1 MEIITNRQNRTEMK
15 KMAMTLLGGILLAG
29 CAGQGNSSQEAILG
43 KWNIDKAMGLSTE
56 TAETPAFI
64 NFTEEGK
71 VNGNS
76 SVNLFNGEYKIE
88 DGKLEFSPLAMTRM
102 MGRSM
107 DVEQAVTEALN
118 TAHSI
123 VADGDK
129 AVVLNEAKD
138 TVMVLSRQK

>member
-1 MEIITNRQNRTEMK
+1 
-15 KMAMTLLGGILLAG
+15 
-29 CAGQGNSSQEAILG
+29 
-43 KWNIDKAMGLSTE
+43 MGLSTE
-56 TAETPAFI
+56 TAEAPAFI

-118 TAHSI
+118 AAASI

-129 AVVLNEAKD
+129 AVVLSEAKD

>member
-1 MEIITNRQNRTEMK
+1 
-15 KMAMTLLGGILLAG
+15 
-29 CAGQGNSSQEAILG
+29 
-43 KWNIDKAMGLSTE
+43 
-56 TAETPAFI
+56 
-64 NFTEEGK
+64 
-71 VNGNS
+71 
-76 SVNLFNGEYKIE
+76 
-88 DGKLEFSPLAMTRM
+88 

-118 TAHSI
+118 AAHSI